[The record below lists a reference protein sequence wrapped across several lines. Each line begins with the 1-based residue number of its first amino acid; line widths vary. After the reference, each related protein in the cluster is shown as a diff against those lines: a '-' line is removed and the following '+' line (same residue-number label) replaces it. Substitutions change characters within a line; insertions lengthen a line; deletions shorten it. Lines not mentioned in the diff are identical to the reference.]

1 MLKRIVVTGDQTLL
15 EALSQ
20 AAGPREFEVLAL
32 GDGQELPAGTV
43 AVAGDGRDAAAL
55 VAAAGALGARH
66 EAVLGLI
73 GEALDVREALPGRSS
88 RRVHEHC
95 VRFARALN
103 LEPKD
108 ELALSRAGF
117 IREIGKL
124 CIPNE
129 VLLKRSVLTYEEW
142 ITLQRHTSLGAEMLA
157 RIGLFT
163 DCIDIVH
170 YHHESWDGTG
180 YPERLERE
188 EIPLLARAMRIVDV
202 YCAMTSPRTYRKTF
216 STHEQAVDHLRGERG
231 KHFDPGLLDT
241 FLDGD
246 VARPLEE
253 PSAE

>member
-1 MLKRIVVTGDQTLL
+1 MLKRIVVTGD
-15 EALSQ
+15 EALLGALRK
-20 AAGPREFEVLAL
+20 AANPREFEVLAL
-32 GDGQELPAGTV
+32 ESGQDLPTGTV
-43 AVAGDGRDAAAL
+43 AVTGGADAEAL
-55 VAAAGALGARH
+55 VAAAGALGERH

-73 GEALDVREALPGRSS
+73 GDALDVRESLPGGSS

-103 LEPKD
+103 LDPAD

-124 CIPNE
+124 SIPND

-142 ITLQRHTSLGAEMLA
+142 ITLQRHTSLGAELLQ

-163 DCIDIVH
+163 DCVDIVH

-180 YPERLERE
+180 YPERRERE
-188 EIPLLARAMRIVDV
+188 EIPLLARAMRIADV
-202 YCAMTSPRTYRKTF
+202 YCAMTSPRTYRKSF
-216 STHEQAVDHLRGERG
+216 STHEQAVDHLRSERG

-241 FLDGD
+241 FLDGG
-246 VARPLEE
+246 VARPLEYM
-253 PSAE
+253 PAE